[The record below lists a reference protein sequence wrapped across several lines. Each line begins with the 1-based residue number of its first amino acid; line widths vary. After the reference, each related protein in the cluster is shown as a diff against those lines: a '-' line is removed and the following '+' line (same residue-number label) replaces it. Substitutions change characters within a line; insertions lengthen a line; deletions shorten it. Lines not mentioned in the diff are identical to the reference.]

1 MKDKII
7 TIKPK
12 GITQKQW
19 SILLLELNLIRK
31 AWRPFGVDMQM
42 SAPGLKRILDWG
54 TKRYGTEST
63 EQMDIIVLND
73 GMYQL
78 LPVSKQILDGI
89 VLTSEISCFD
99 LCDILRL
106 KLSGYVDTLN
116 LHIMNDGSGT
126 FVGCMCRQ
134 N

>member
-31 AWRPFGVDMQM
+31 AWKRYGVDVQM
-42 SAPGLKRILDWG
+42 SAPGLKRIIDWV

-63 EQMDIIVLND
+63 E
-73 GMYQL
+73 
-78 LPVSKQILDGI
+78 
-89 VLTSEISCFD
+89 
-99 LCDILRL
+99 
-106 KLSGYVDTLN
+106 
-116 LHIMNDGSGT
+116 
-126 FVGCMCRQ
+126 
-134 N
+134 